1 MSAQRSQRPAVANP
15 AIDSMLKATRG
26 DSEALGRLKRQSQ
39 GLYLF
44 ARAFTGETAA
54 LDRLRS
60 DEALELEDL
69 FEALQ
74 DDRLC
79 DWLRR
84 RDPRLYR
91 FFEAVKGDPHALQQL
106 QRARKKPVLSP
117 LAQVVSD
124 SYAKRLYQEAGRGEI
139 SDDAAADMGCLV
151 GELHLKQGDYHKAIE
166 AFGRA
171 IATNPTIDAYEGRAR
186 AYRELAEQD
195 ERTAEE
201 LRGGT

>member
-1 MSAQRSQRPAVANP
+1 VANP
-15 AIDSMLKATRG
+15 TIDSMLKATHG
-26 DSEALGRLKRQSQ
+26 DAAALGRLKQESQ

-44 ARAFTGETAA
+44 ARAFAGETAA
-54 LDRLRS
+54 FDRLRT
-60 DEALELEDL
+60 DEALELDDL

-84 RDPRLYR
+84 RSPRLHR
-91 FFEAVKGDPHALQQL
+91 FFEAVKGDPDALRQL
-106 QRARKKPVLSP
+106 QRARRKPVLSP

-124 SYAKRLYQEAGRGEI
+124 LYAKRLYQEAGRGDI
-139 SDDAAADMGCLV
+139 SNDAAADMGCLV
-151 GELHLKQGDYHKAIE
+151 GELHLKQGDYQKAVE

-186 AYRELAEQD
+186 AYRALAMQD
-195 ERTAEE
+195 ERKAEE